1 MGKKPQEKKAKVS
14 PAGADLALVDQS
26 AGNECTD
33 HLCRIHEALKTI
45 RGHSVFDGI
54 DGARPLSISQGGH
67 QTPFDKKDAVSALSK
82 GEGAFYLCGGN
93 FLWADQIWL
102 ANHRVPIN
110 SGQVQDIQKNFLP
123 ALSPP
128 KAFSFTVTVAVETA
142 DEAGSETRGFQ
153 RLSPPEPTHAL
164 LFSVAEAVKKG
175 ADAGVLKAWKH
186 LLLTTSFRFEVVP
199 VGEPRYWRAANLREE
214 AVNKGLMVTM
224 TVRQRIYDIAGFKAA
239 KDAQRDSPLTADQ
252 VAKMYEKLK
261 LNAKA
266 EPITKSFVEC
276 AVNVHKKLL
285 CVDATRNLLAWCDR
299 AFLYKNPWDSVYTL
313 NSLCDRAPGAAT
325 VTFALHGL
333 VDGFRMGFLDK
344 GVFVSTKLRD
354 PRLSRTLSSF
364 SRVV

>member
-93 FLWADQIWL
+93 FMWADQIWL
-102 ANHRVPIN
+102 ANHRAPIN
-110 SGQVQDIQKNFLP
+110 SGVLFH
-123 ALSPP
+123 SH
-128 KAFSFTVTVAVETA
+128 VAVETA

-153 RLSPPEPTHAL
+153 RLSPPEPAHAL

-224 TVRQRIYDIAGFKAA
+224 TIRQRIYDIAGFKAA

-276 AVNVHKKLL
+276 AVNVHKKL
-285 CVDATRNLLAWCDR
+285 
-299 AFLYKNPWDSVYTL
+299 
-313 NSLCDRAPGAAT
+313 
-325 VTFALHGL
+325 
-333 VDGFRMGFLDK
+333 
-344 GVFVSTKLRD
+344 
-354 PRLSRTLSSF
+354 
-364 SRVV
+364 